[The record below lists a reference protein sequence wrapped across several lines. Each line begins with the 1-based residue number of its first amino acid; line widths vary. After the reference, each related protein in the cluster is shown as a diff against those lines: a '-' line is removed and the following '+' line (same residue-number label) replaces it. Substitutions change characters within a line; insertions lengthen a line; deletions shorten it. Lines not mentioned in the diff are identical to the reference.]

1 MLYQFLPK
9 NCRMKN
15 PDSIKACT
23 GNVVKFLKISA
34 VSILLFAVF
43 CMAPAEALPADS
55 YEDAKSSH
63 QDVYLGANSDKRV
76 LLDIFSDNTAAV
88 VSSVRETKSRSS
100 KKNQLLATDS
110 ASYADNS
117 GNVFFSGNPV
127 VTGMHLTK
135 GVKGSVSPMNE
146 PESAGPRC
154 REVYNVFNIFVE
166 NYPQGL
172 ESTISYTLS
181 LSEIENRGYSP
192 ADICLY
198 FRDAESWMKL
208 PTEYYM
214 DGQYA
219 FFESVTTSAGLFAIV
234 SDDCEREVEPVT
246 PGLKSPEMPG
256 ITLEVTP
263 VSVLTHPMSYTTL
276 AG

>member
-1 MLYQFLPK
+1 
-9 NCRMKN
+9 MKN

-63 QDVYLGANSDKRV
+63 QDVYLGANYDKRV

-117 GNVFFSGNPV
+117 GNVFFSGSPV
-127 VTGMHLTK
+127 VTGMHLPK
-135 GVKGSVSPMNE
+135 GVKGSVSLMNE

>member
-15 PDSIKACT
+15 RDSIKACT

-43 CMAPAEALPADS
+43 YIAPAEALPADS
-55 YEDAKSSH
+55 YEEAKSSH
-63 QDVYLGANSDKRV
+63 QDVYLGANYDKRV

-117 GNVFFSGNPV
+117 GNVFFSGSPV
-127 VTGMHLTK
+127 VTGMHLPK
-135 GVKGSVSPMNE
+135 GVKGSVSLMNE

-234 SDDCEREVEPVT
+234 SDDCEREIEPVT
-246 PGLKSPEMPG
+246 PGLKSLEMPG

-263 VSVLTHPMSYTTL
+263 VSILTHPMSYTTL

>member
-1 MLYQFLPK
+1 MSL
-9 NCRMKN
+9 
-15 PDSIKACT
+15 
-23 GNVVKFLKISA
+23 
-34 VSILLFAVF
+34 
-43 CMAPAEALPADS
+43 
-55 YEDAKSSH
+55 
-63 QDVYLGANSDKRV
+63 
-76 LLDIFSDNTAAV
+76 
-88 VSSVRETKSRSS
+88 
-100 KKNQLLATDS
+100 
-110 ASYADNS
+110 
-117 GNVFFSGNPV
+117 
-127 VTGMHLTK
+127 
-135 GVKGSVSPMNE
+135 MNE

-234 SDDCEREVEPVT
+234 SDDCEREIEPVT
-246 PGLKSPEMPG
+246 LRLKNPGEVG
-256 ITLEVTP
+256 ITLDVTP
-263 VSVLTHPMSYTTL
+263 VSILTHPMSYTTL

>member
-15 PDSIKACT
+15 RDSIKACT

-43 CMAPAEALPADS
+43 YIAPAEALPADS
-55 YEDAKSSH
+55 YGDAKSSH
-63 QDVYLGANSDKRV
+63 QDVYLGANYDKRV

-117 GNVFFSGNPV
+117 GNVFFSGSPV
-127 VTGMHLTK
+127 VTGMHLPK
-135 GVKGSVSPMNE
+135 GVKGSVSLMNE

-234 SDDCEREVEPVT
+234 SDDCEREIEPVT
-246 PGLKSPEMPG
+246 PGLKSLEMPG

-263 VSVLTHPMSYTTL
+263 VSILTHPMSYTTL

>member
-43 CMAPAEALPADS
+43 YIAPAEALPADS

-63 QDVYLGANSDKRV
+63 QDVYLGANYDKRV

-117 GNVFFSGNPV
+117 GNVFFSGSPV
-127 VTGMHLTK
+127 VTGMHLPK
-135 GVKGSVSPMNE
+135 GVKGSVSLMNE

-234 SDDCEREVEPVT
+234 SDDCEREIEPVT
-246 PGLKSPEMPG
+246 PGLKSLEMPG

-263 VSVLTHPMSYTTL
+263 VSILTHPMSYTTL

>member
-1 MLYQFLPK
+1 MSSMLYQFLPK

-63 QDVYLGANSDKRV
+63 QDVYLGANYDKRV

-117 GNVFFSGNPV
+117 G
-127 VTGMHLTK
+127 
-135 GVKGSVSPMNE
+135 
-146 PESAGPRC
+146 
-154 REVYNVFNIFVE
+154 
-166 NYPQGL
+166 
-172 ESTISYTLS
+172 
-181 LSEIENRGYSP
+181 
-192 ADICLY
+192 
-198 FRDAESWMKL
+198 
-208 PTEYYM
+208 
-214 DGQYA
+214 
-219 FFESVTTSAGLFAIV
+219 
-234 SDDCEREVEPVT
+234 
-246 PGLKSPEMPG
+246 
-256 ITLEVTP
+256 
-263 VSVLTHPMSYTTL
+263 
-276 AG
+276 